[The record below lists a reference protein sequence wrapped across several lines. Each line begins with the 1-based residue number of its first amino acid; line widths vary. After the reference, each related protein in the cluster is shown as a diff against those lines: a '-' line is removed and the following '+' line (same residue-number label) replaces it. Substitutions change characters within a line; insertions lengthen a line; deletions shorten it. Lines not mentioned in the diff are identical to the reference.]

1 MLFEFAL
8 LPEVIEEALTSPD
21 LSQQRELI
29 ELLRRIREN
38 AMIVDVDDHTWHK
51 EIVWL
56 VAQTSCQYHIDIKT
70 LLGELSKHK
79 RIVTH
84 TLGANHAG
92 SDWLTKA
99 NSIRAMCPLDGILA
113 PPSLFLQVTNLPS
126 HIHPFPPLPENSQ
139 STQWYGKRTHTTH
152 KCESDFRTVL
162 APVLRH
168 AQRVD
173 LVDPYLDCTQSRYQ
187 KTLELCVELLSQTH
201 QGSASL
207 VIHTRASEASDNLRE
222 WKTKW
227 KTYFDNITV
236 SRSMTFRAFL
246 WRQDPPERF
255 HNRYVFTDQGVG
267 ISIPYGLDCHDTNSA
282 SQDTWVLMDVD
293 AAQQEWA
300 KFTSAPVHKL
310 EAQVEVRR

>member
-8 LPEVIEEALTSPD
+8 LPEVIKEALTSPD
-21 LSQQRELI
+21 LGPQRELI

-38 AMIVDVDDHTWHK
+38 AMIVDVDDYTWRK
-51 EIVWL
+51 EIIRL
-56 VAQTSCQYHIDIKT
+56 VTQISCQYYIDMKT

-92 SDWLTKA
+92 SDWLTKT
-99 NSIRAMCPLDGILA
+99 NSISCPLDGILA
-113 PPSLFLQVTNLPS
+113 PPALFSQVTNLPS
-126 HIHPFPPLPENSQ
+126 HIHPFPPLPGNSQ
-139 STQWYGKRTHTTH
+139 STQWYGKRTHTTR
-152 KCESDFRTVL
+152 KCKSGFRTVL

-173 LVDPYLDCTQSRYQ
+173 LVDPYLDCGSSYYRE
-187 KTLELCVELLSQTH
+187 TLELCVELLSQTH
-201 QGSASL
+201 QESASL
-207 VIHTRASEASDNLRE
+207 VIHAKVSEAHGNPIE

-227 KTYFDNITV
+227 QTYFGGIPV
-236 SRSMTFRAFL
+236 SRPMTFRAFL
-246 WRQDPPERF
+246 WRQVPPDRF

-267 ISIPYGLDCHDTNSA
+267 ISIPYGLDCHDANSA

-293 AAQQEWA
+293 AAQREWA
-300 KFTSAPVHKL
+300 KFTSAPIHKL
-310 EAQVEVRR
+310 EAQVEVKR